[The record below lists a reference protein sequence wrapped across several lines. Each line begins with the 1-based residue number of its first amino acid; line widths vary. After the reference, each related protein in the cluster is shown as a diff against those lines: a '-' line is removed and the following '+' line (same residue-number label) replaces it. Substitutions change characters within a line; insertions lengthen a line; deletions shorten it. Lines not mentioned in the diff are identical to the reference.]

1 MAMGRPSAALHRW
14 ACHAPSRLRRTS
26 AGLTLLGLL
35 AGVAAAAVT
44 PLRALDTLDATVLCE
59 PSTGR
64 PGGLLRKAVDALE
77 RGETRRA
84 ESQLVAL
91 AEGHPI
97 VADYADLLR
106 MRLLVDSGR
115 HDEAIAMRE
124 QWQHA
129 DSPLQ
134 SDFFA
139 LLGRAH
145 AARGDASAARTAW
158 QSALDATDDP
168 ERRAALR
175 VEVGAS
181 FEQSG
186 ELEAA
191 AESYLRVWTTHP
203 LSPEADVAA
212 ARLDELEGEIGS
224 VMRSASQHRKRADAL
239 YRRRRNEAA
248 LASYETALASGELSA
263 AEQGRAQQQRARTL
277 FRMRRYPEAAQ
288 AFAALP
294 PDDDTAIWRARSL
307 ARAGQVEVAARQLEQ
322 LGRSSGSPQAAR
334 ANLLAALLREGEG
347 DLARAHDLYTAVV
360 TRAPASPQAPAASW
374 RLGWAAYREGSFDQA
389 IRHFDHLGEHKLD
402 ALAALRG
409 RYWRARAR
417 QRAGHEEAVE
427 EALEEFAAIAREF
440 PLSYYGW
447 RARSRSD
454 GRGAPELVEVEAGT
468 TALGPSQLARP
479 RILLEAGLVDEA
491 RQELDRL
498 YLIARGREDRLTLAQ
513 LYADAGDFYR
523 PQRLMVDAYTEP
535 LARGPTPGQLQL
547 WWHAWPAPF
556 GDQVRA
562 ATDDGGGLEP
572 ALLYAV
578 MREESGYRPRIVS
591 VSGAR
596 GLLQLMPDTAAQ
608 VARKA
613 GMPEHSEEDLFLP
626 RVNIRLGALY
636 LDELLRR
643 FDGRISAAVGSY
655 NAGPQAVARWLKRAS
670 GEDDE
675 WVESIGYE
683 QTRGYVKRVLRSL
696 HAYRV
701 LY

>member
-1 MAMGRPSAALHRW
+1 VAFRCAAPLGVPRARP
-14 ACHAPSRLRRTS
+14 
-26 AGLTLLGLL
+26 GLL

-427 EALEEFAAIAREF
+427 EALEEFAAIGPWPQPARAS
-440 PLSYYGW
+440 PDP
-447 RARSRSD
+447 ARGGAG
-454 GRGAPELVEVEAGT
+454 GRGPAG
-468 TALGPSQLARP
+468 ARP
-479 RILLEAGLVDEA
+479 ALP
-491 RQELDRL
+491 DR
-498 YLIARGREDRLTLAQ
+498 AW
-513 LYADAGDFYR
+513 
-523 PQRLMVDAYTEP
+523 
-535 LARGPTPGQLQL
+535 ARGPADPGAALCRRRRFL
-547 WWHAWPAPF
+547 PAP
-556 GDQVRA
+556 A
-562 ATDDGGGLEP
+562 ADGGRLHRAPGAGSDARPTP
-572 ALLYAV
+572 AL
-578 MREESGYRPRIVS
+578 
-591 VSGAR
+591 
-596 GLLQLMPDTAAQ
+596 
-608 VARKA
+608 VARLA
-613 GMPEHSEEDLFLP
+613 
-626 RVNIRLGALY
+626 RAL
-636 LDELLRR
+636 R
-643 FDGRISAAVGSY
+643 
-655 NAGPQAVARWLKRAS
+655 
-670 GEDDE
+670 
-675 WVESIGYE
+675 
-683 QTRGYVKRVLRSL
+683 
-696 HAYRV
+696 
-701 LY
+701 